1 MNLYID
7 GVFYFIF
14 FVQQVEPPTDS
25 TKEELEEGEI
35 TDDNSSD
42 DVIDEV
48 IDLVDDATDDD
59 EVSVLTIV
67 SPQAKKTS
75 SRRQLRENLRKRW
88 TSNSAVTKSTAESR
102 QILDLQ
108 RSSSSRQIKVK
119 EIGRI
124 NSTPIGSPANLSV
137 MEASQTS
144 QLVNAGSPEIMF
156 AGTSSQT
163 VNSGSSGPAIA
174 RSSAQTLNSFSSQPG
189 LTGSS
194 QPVISGSSQPVIVET
209 SEPVISGSGL
219 SHSVNTE
226 SDDQDSD
233 DQRMLID
240 EDRSSS
246 SSSKR

>member
-88 TSNSAVTKSTAESR
+88 TSNSAVTKSTESR